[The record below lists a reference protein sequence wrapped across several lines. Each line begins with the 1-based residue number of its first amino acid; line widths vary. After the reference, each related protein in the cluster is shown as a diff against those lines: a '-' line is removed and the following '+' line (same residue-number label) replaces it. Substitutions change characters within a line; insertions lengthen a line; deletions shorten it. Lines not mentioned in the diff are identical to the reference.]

1 MSIPPWLIL
10 GVAIMVIL
18 FGSYRIF
25 LAVRPRRDEPE
36 TKPRRGFYGMTR
48 RTQLLVGVIYLLLGG
63 ALIATTYG
71 WNPLGDTFGKRSP
84 SPSSGPAPQE
94 ILLEKKK

>member
-1 MSIPPWLIL
+1 
-10 GVAIMVIL
+10 
-18 FGSYRIF
+18 
-25 LAVRPRRDEPE
+25 
-36 TKPRRGFYGMTR
+36 MTR